1 MICDVIKMASSEYR
15 NVTPD
20 PLPLS
25 PSGSKPRS
33 LMETILVAKME
44 SLNSG
49 RPAPFLRTDSLDS
62 CSSMGSISS
71 MSSDVCRCDDCLL
84 GIGDFYMAGPAEKAR
99 KKVGTLFNFI
109 PEECRK

>member
-1 MICDVIKMASSEYR
+1 MASSEFR
-15 NVTPD
+15 SVTPP

-25 PSGSKPRS
+25 SNNSKPRS

-44 SLNSG
+44 SLNNVGGGG

-84 GIGDFYMAGPAEKAR
+84 GIADLYAPGPAEKSR
-99 KKVGTLFNFI
+99 KKV
-109 PEECRK
+109 RY